1 MKNCKLGFVAAIG
14 LFTFNAHAQNLDSSA
29 VGLLGLPA
37 PTHEVTVAES
47 EEKKLLSASTQ
58 KPAINPLMPTLS
70 GDALPPTVQ
79 SHVMESVNKQPKKP
93 AVESK

>member
-1 MKNCKLGFVAAIG
+1 MSDCKLGFIFAIG
-14 LFTFNAHAQNLDSSA
+14 LLTSSA
-29 VGLLGLPA
+29 YAQKFESTNVGLSGLPA
-37 PTHEVTVAES
+37 PVHEVTVVES

-70 GDALPPTVQ
+70 GDALSPTVQ

-93 AVESK
+93 AAESK